1 MDSHDSDSGIHRVHL
16 STLAFAHWKAK
27 TNQQIDAR
35 CQKLLPSLPLIPKS
49 KPRAQTCS
57 PSTPACTD
65 LEFTLVNSMPTWR
78 TAPHTLFS
86 LSNTLTLES
95 QLVYWLCPPTSSI
108 YGTAAPSV
116 VAVMASSQ
124 LGAELRNANP
134 TATASA
140 AGRIPAS

>member
-1 MDSHDSDSGIHRVHL
+1 
-16 STLAFAHWKAK
+16 
-27 TNQQIDAR
+27 
-35 CQKLLPSLPLIPKS
+35 
-49 KPRAQTCS
+49 
-57 PSTPACTD
+57 
-65 LEFTLVNSMPTWR
+65 MPTWR

-95 QLVYWLCPPTSSI
+95 QLVYWLCPPTSPI
-108 YGTAAPSV
+108 YSTAAPSV